1 MTWVHKTTTLI
12 IQCVFIKTGRNL
24 SLWSSLSLDSSWY
37 YSSHFCMIFECL
49 HCDLLLFM
57 DSIFF
62 FHSKSTFVRITPNIF
77 LFKKFEYLI
86 NVLNTTIFVE
96 MNCNFLTFLFWC
108 KLQNFIY
115 VIKIQDVMKVPNR
128 NKKNVLIFKSEN
140 IHICEVYLSF
150 GTSRCSSTSSCSHT
164 SQVVF
169 SF

>member
-1 MTWVHKTTTLI
+1 MIISILRLIMILFLSFLHDFWVFALRFI
-12 IQCVFIKTGRNL
+12 IIYGL
-24 SLWSSLSLDSSWY
+24 Y
-37 YSSHFCMIFECL
+37 I
-49 HCDLLLFM
+49 
-57 DSIFF
+57 F

-77 LFKKFEYLI
+77 LFNKFEYLI

-96 MNCNFLTFLFWC
+96 MNCNFLIFFFDINSKILYSLF
-108 KLQNFIY
+108 
-115 VIKIQDVMKVPNR
+115 KIQDVMKVPDR
-128 NKKNVLIFKSEN
+128 NKKNVLMFKSEN